1 MCACVCVCVRR
12 AVSPFLS
19 RALSLSP
26 SLSLSRALSLS
37 PHFSLNLGACSVVL
51 GLGACSVC
59 GIAARFVLRV
69 LAVFFVCFYIAI
81 CVCLVRRRR
90 CSVCSRVARCV
101 FRRCLRPAVR
111 VVAFSFCLCMLR
123 CCLLALFFVRAIFS
137 FVLHSVVCSGRAS
150 GSSFSLRVPRLSLSV
165 SSWNRTSFRVL

>member
-1 MCACVCVCVRR
+1 MCVFLCVWLFCVCRPRFFECFFGLWDRCEFRSSFSLFLCCFCVR
-12 AVSPFLS
+12 
-19 RALSLSP
+19 
-26 SLSLSRALSLS
+26 
-37 PHFSLNLGACSVVL
+37 
-51 GLGACSVC
+51 
-59 GIAARFVLRV
+59 
-69 LAVFFVCFYIAI
+69 IAI

-111 VVAFSFCLCMLR
+111 VVAFSFCLCMLL
-123 CCLLALFFVRAIFS
+123 CCLLASFFVRAIFS